1 MKFSSHPILP
11 TRASLILLLAI
22 VSSLQFASASA
33 AGGIIAAESN
43 VKHRNIVLHARN
55 LVASNL
61 RILSTKDN
69 AASDIEE
76 AHASS
81 VFLNNT
87 EDGGHQHEK
96 EALDD
101 AEESHAEDANEVI
114 VPWPEDIAKE
124 AITNE
129 GAQYDS
135 PDVRDHVKES
145 TLMDYVCGGVILT
158 LVGGFSVF
166 RRPRRGGYA
175 SIMV

>member
-1 MKFSSHPILP
+1 MKFSSHPIRP
-11 TRASLILLLAI
+11 NRASLILLLAI
-22 VSSLQFASASA
+22 VVSSLQFASAS

-43 VKHRNIVLHARN
+43 VKHRNIVLHARS

-76 AHASS
+76 THALS

-87 EDGGHQHEK
+87 EDGGHEQKK
-96 EALDD
+96 EALDA

-114 VPWPEDIAKE
+114 VSWTEDIAKE
-124 AITNE
+124 SITNE
-129 GAQYDS
+129 GAQYES

-145 TLMDYVCGGVILT
+145 TVMDYVCGGVILT

-166 RRPRRGGYA
+166 RRPRRDGYA
-175 SIMV
+175 SIMD